1 MAGEMIHNCV
11 ECQDCTEISP
21 FFNLLTKEELKIIDR
36 NSYSVKFRSNE
47 LILKQGLPATHVI
60 SLVQGIAKMYI
71 EGLHNKNL
79 LYRLAGPSQLI
90 NVANASTQ
98 ELNQFSLTSLT
109 EVQVC
114 FIEAVNFQKVLESNG
129 KFALEVIRHRNRHAS
144 YIYKKII
151 SLTQKH
157 MIGRMADGLLYL
169 SNDFY
174 QSKTFEMKLSRQDL
188 ADLTAMSK
196 DSAIRIL
203 KEFEKD
209 RIISL
214 RGKRVH
220 IINEE
225 ALSRISSNG

>member
-1 MAGEMIHNCV
+1 MTGEMIYDCRDCQ
-11 ECQDCTEISP
+11 ECSEKIP
-21 FFNLLTKEELKIIDR
+21 LFNLLTKKELKIINQNR
-36 NSYSVKFRSNE
+36 YSVKFRPNE

-60 SLVQGIAKMYI
+60 SLIYGIAKMYI

-79 LYRLAGPSQLI
+79 LYRLAGPLQLI
-90 NVANASTQ
+90 NAANAATQ
-98 ELNQFSLTSLT
+98 ELNQFSLTALT

-114 FIEAVNFQKVLESNG
+114 FIEAENFQKALESNG
-129 KFALEVIRHRNRHAS
+129 KFACEVIKHRNRHAS

-157 MIGRMADGLLYL
+157 MLGRMADGLLYL
-169 SNDFY
+169 LNDFY
-174 QSKTFEMKLSRQDL
+174 L

-209 RIISL
+209 RIITL
-214 RGKRVH
+214 RGRRMH
-220 IINEE
+220 IIDEE
-225 ALSRISSNG
+225 ALTRISSNG

>member
-1 MAGEMIHNCV
+1 MTGEMIYDCRDCQ
-11 ECQDCTEISP
+11 ECSEKIP
-21 FFNLLTKEELKIIDR
+21 LFNLLTKKELKIINQNR
-36 NSYSVKFRSNE
+36 YSVKFRPNE

-60 SLVQGIAKMYI
+60 SLIYGIAKMYI

-79 LYRLAGPSQLI
+79 LYRLAGPLQLI
-90 NVANASTQ
+90 NAANAATQ
-98 ELNQFSLTSLT
+98 ELNQFSLTALT

-114 FIEAVNFQKVLESNG
+114 FIEAENFQKALESNG
-129 KFALEVIRHRNRHAS
+129 KFACEVIKHRNRHAS

-157 MIGRMADGLLYL
+157 MLGRMADGLLYL
-169 SNDFY
+169 LNDFY
-174 QSKTFEMKLSRQDL
+174 QSKTFEMNLSRQDL

-209 RIISL
+209 RIITL
-214 RGKRVH
+214 RGRRMH
-220 IINEE
+220 IIDEE
-225 ALSRISSNG
+225 ALTRISSNG